1 LENRNSSSIPFVGLH
16 AHSVAGSPF
25 DALGYPQ
32 EHMEYAYNN
41 GMNALA
47 LTDHGNC
54 NGLAY
59 QVLHA
64 KKMKDAGRDFKPIF
78 GVEAYFHPSI
88 DGWKEDYEE
97 AKKVKKNRSALKD
110 GGTGGAVVEDE
121 QRNFKGLVN
130 RRNHLILLAQNQ
142 TGLNNI
148 FKMVSDSFSGDNYY
162 RFPRVDYELL
172 AKHSEGVIAASACL
186 GGVYAGCMWRNGVYD
201 DDGNR
206 TGFDEEAVLADM
218 RETTREMQK
227 IFGDR
232 WYGELQWNNIPE
244 QHILNNY
251 IIQMSKEF
259 DMKLIS
265 TADSHYPNPDA
276 WKDRILYK
284 KLGWLGRK
292 DEVPSELPAG
302 LDEVGYELYPKNGE
316 QMWASYKQYSE
327 EAGIQYD
334 DDIVMDSITRTA
346 AIASESIEDFMPD
359 TKVRLP
365 DFVVPEGMTATQAL
379 VALSIEGLKA
389 KGFGDNQEYI
399 ARLKT
404 ELEVI
409 DSRGFSKYFLT
420 MRAVADK
427 AVEKQLVGPG
437 RGSAAGSLVSYVLDI
452 TQVDPIKYGLL
463 FSRFMRSDATDYP
476 DIDYDVAEPMEL
488 KEELAK
494 EWGENTVVPISNWNT
509 LQLRSLIKDIS
520 KFYQIPFVEVNAVT
534 GRMLHEA
541 TPKAKRKHGITAG
554 VYAPTFEEVME
565 FSESLQSF
573 LRKYPH
579 VKTHVEALYGQVRS
593 CSRHAGGV
601 VIAEDLDKYMP
612 LITSGGVKQA
622 PWSEGQN
629 VRHLEPMG
637 FIKFD
642 ILGLASLRMMDN
654 CIRNILRRHFDNA
667 QPTFDDVRGFYSKNL
682 HPDVVDFDNQE
693 VYENVFHK
701 GRWAGIFQFTE
712 AGAQNFCVNAK
723 PRSIIDISA
732 ITSIFRP
739 GPLSA
744 KVDRNYVEAKE
755 NPDAVK
761 YLNDTAKELTE
772 ETYGF
777 LIFQEQIA
785 LLAHKLGGL
794 TLDEG
799 NILRKVLTKKGT
811 GKGGIKDQLREK
823 FITGCSEKNITVR
836 DSEKLWDKFEFFSG
850 YGFNKSHAVSY
861 SMLSF
866 QCAWLFH
873 YYPVEWIAA
882 FLDKEPESRK
892 ERAINAAKKL
902 GFEIEKIDINLSDR
916 DWTID
921 GNKLI
926 QPFSSIKGLGD
937 AAIDQILNN
946 RPFNTI
952 EDFLFNENV
961 VYSKL
966 NKKALDVL
974 VRCQALNC
982 LVDDRFD
989 GLKHFW
995 SSTAV
1000 DRPKTKKKFNENI
1013 ELYRP
1018 EGDFTVE
1025 EVIQYQVD
1033 LTGTFPF
1040 DLVLDEAV
1048 LDKLETHQIPP
1059 LGDFDP
1065 DLGVAWFIPRE
1076 IIEKKTKNGKDYWI
1090 VKVID
1095 STSSVASIKCWGVK
1109 KGVDNLFI
1117 NRPYM
1122 AKLEYSEQWGFST
1135 RSLRRNF
1142 RVLS

>member
-1 LENRNSSSIPFVGLH
+1 MWENAVN
-16 AHSVAGSPF
+16 
-25 DALGYPQ
+25 
-32 EHMEYAYNN
+32 
-41 GMNALA
+41 
-47 LTDHGNC
+47 DH
-54 NGLAY
+54 
-59 QVLHA
+59 
-64 KKMKDAGRDFKPIF
+64 
-78 GVEAYFHPSI
+78 E
-88 DGWKEDYEE
+88 
-97 AKKVKKNRSALKD
+97 
-110 GGTGGAVVEDE
+110 
-121 QRNFKGLVN
+121 
-130 RRNHLILLAQNQ
+130 
-142 TGLNNI
+142 
-148 FKMVSDSFSGDNYY
+148 
-162 RFPRVDYELL
+162 
-172 AKHSEGVIAASACL
+172 
-186 GGVYAGCMWRNGVYD
+186 
-201 DDGNR
+201 GNR
-206 TGFDEEAVLADM
+206 TGFDLEGAKEDM
-218 RETTREMQK
+218 REVTRRMQT
-227 IFGDR
+227 IFGDG
-232 WYGELQWNNIPE
+232 WYAELQWNNIPE
-244 QHILNNY
+244 QHTLNKLV
-251 IIQMSKEF
+251 IEVAQEF
-259 DMKLIS
+259 GVKLIS

-292 DEVPSELPAG
+292 DEVETQLPAG
-302 LDEVGYELYPKNGE
+302 LEEVGYELYPKNGD
-316 QMWASYKQYSE
+316 QMWESYKKYSADAE
-327 EAGIQYD
+327 VDYD
-334 DDIVMDSITRTA
+334 DDLVRQSLVQTDI
-346 AIASESIEDFMPD
+346 IAREVIEDFLPD
-359 TKVRLP
+359 STVRLP

-389 KGFGDNQEYI
+389 KGLDKNQEYVS
-399 ARLKT
+399 RLRE
-404 ELEVI
+404 ELGVI

-420 MRAVADK
+420 MRAIADK

-488 KEELAK
+488 KEQLAA

-520 KFYQIPFVEVNAVT
+520 KFYKIPFVEVNSVT
-534 GRMLHEA
+534 SKMLHEA

-554 VYAPTFEEVME
+554 VYSPTFEEVME
-565 FSESLQSF
+565 FSESLQAF

-601 VIAEDLDKYMP
+601 VIADNLDKHMP

-654 CIRNILRRHFDNA
+654 CIRNVLKRHFDNA
-667 QPTFDDVRGFYSKNL
+667 NPSFEDVRKFYNENL
-682 HPDVVDFDNQE
+682 HPDKIDFDNQD

-755 NPDAVK
+755 NPEAVR
-761 YLNDTAKELTE
+761 YLNDTAKEVTE

-799 NILRKVLTKKGT
+799 NLLRKVLTKKGT
-811 GKGGIKDQLREK
+811 GKGGIVDQLREK
-823 FITGCSEKNITVR
+823 FVAGCSSKGITIR
-836 DSEKLWDKFEFFSG
+836 DAEKLWDKFEFFSG

-882 FLDKEPESRK
+882 FLDKEPEARK
-892 ERAINAAKKL
+892 ERAINAAKKM
-902 GFEIEKIDINLSDR
+902 GFEIQKVDINLSDR
-916 DWTID
+916 DWTIS

-946 RPFNTI
+946 RPFNNI
-952 EDFLFNENV
+952 EHFLFNEEV

-974 VRCQALNC
+974 VRSQALNS
-982 LVDDRFD
+982 LMDDRFS

-995 SSTAV
+995 SATAV
-1000 DRPKTKKKFNENI
+1000 DRPKTKKKFHENI
-1013 ELYRP
+1013 ALYEP

-1040 DLVLDEAV
+1040 ELVLDDNV
-1048 LDKLETHQIPP
+1048 VSKLEEMGVPP
-1059 LGDFDP
+1059 LGEFDP
-1065 DLGVAWFIPRE
+1065 DLGAAWFIPRE
-1076 IIEKKTKNGKDYWI
+1076 VVEKKTKNGKDYWI

-1095 STSSVASIKCWGVK
+1095 STSSVASIKCWGVQ
-1109 KGVDNLFI
+1109 KGLDNLFI

-1122 AKLEYSEQWGFST
+1122 AKLDYSEQWGFST
-1135 RSLRRNF
+1135 RSIKRNF

>member
-1 LENRNSSSIPFVGLH
+1 
-16 AHSVAGSPF
+16 
-25 DALGYPQ
+25 
-32 EHMEYAYNN
+32 
-41 GMNALA
+41 
-47 LTDHGNC
+47 
-54 NGLAY
+54 
-59 QVLHA
+59 
-64 KKMKDAGRDFKPIF
+64 
-78 GVEAYFHPSI
+78 
-88 DGWKEDYEE
+88 
-97 AKKVKKNRSALKD
+97 
-110 GGTGGAVVEDE
+110 
-121 QRNFKGLVN
+121 
-130 RRNHLILLAQNQ
+130 
-142 TGLNNI
+142 
-148 FKMVSDSFSGDNYY
+148 
-162 RFPRVDYELL
+162 
-172 AKHSEGVIAASACL
+172 
-186 GGVYAGCMWRNGVYD
+186 
-201 DDGNR
+201 
-206 TGFDEEAVLADM
+206 
-218 RETTREMQK
+218 
-227 IFGDR
+227 
-232 WYGELQWNNIPE
+232 
-244 QHILNNY
+244 
-251 IIQMSKEF
+251 
-259 DMKLIS
+259 
-265 TADSHYPNPDA
+265 
-276 WKDRILYK
+276 
-284 KLGWLGRK
+284 
-292 DEVPSELPAG
+292 
-302 LDEVGYELYPKNGE
+302 
-316 QMWASYKQYSE
+316 
-327 EAGIQYD
+327 
-334 DDIVMDSITRTA
+334 
-346 AIASESIEDFMPD
+346 
-359 TKVRLP
+359 VRLP
-365 DFVVPEGMTATQAL
+365 DFVVPEGKTATQAL
-379 VALSIEGLKA
+379 VAMSLDGLRSKNLA
-389 KGFGDNQEYI
+389 GSQEYI
-399 ARLKT
+399 DRLKR

-420 MRAVADK
+420 MKAVADK
-427 AVEKQLVGPG
+427 AVETQLVGPG

-463 FSRFMRSDATDYP
+463 FSRFMRSDAKDYP

-488 KEELAK
+488 KERLAD

-654 CIRNILRRHFDNA
+654 CIKNVLRRHYNNA
-667 QPTFDDVRGFYSKNL
+667 EPSFADVRKFYDDKL
-682 HPDVVDFDNQE
+682 HPDVIDFDDQE

-712 AGAQNFCVNAK
+712 PGAQTFCVNAK

-744 KVDRNYVEAKE
+744 KVDRNYVEAKS
-755 NPDAVK
+755 NPSAIK
-761 YLNDTAKELTE
+761 YLNETVKEVTE
-772 ETYGF
+772 ETFGF

-799 NILRKVLTKKGT
+799 NMLRKVLTKKGT
-811 GKGGIKDQLREK
+811 GKGGIKNKLRVK
-823 FITGCSEKNITVR
+823 FIDGCSEKGITVR
-836 DSEKLWDKFEFFSG
+836 DSEKLWETFEFFSG

-861 SMLSF
+861 SILSY

-873 YYPVEWIAA
+873 YYPAEWIAA

-892 ERAINAAKKL
+892 ERAINAAKKM
-902 GFEIEKIDINLSDR
+902 GFEIAPIDINLSDR
-916 DWTID
+916 DWQIADD
-921 GNKLI
+921 GRLV
-926 QPFSSIKGLGD
+926 QPFSSVKGLGD

-946 RPFNTI
+946 RPFENI
-952 EDFLFNENV
+952 EHFLFNEDV

-974 VRCQALNC
+974 VRSQALNS
-982 LVDDRFD
+982 LMDERFS
-989 GLKHFW
+989 GRKHFW
-995 SSTAV
+995 SAVAV
-1000 DRPKTKKKFNENI
+1000 DRAKTKKKFGENI
-1013 ELYRP
+1013 ELYAP
-1018 EGDFTVE
+1018 EGDFTDE
-1025 EVIQYQVD
+1025 EMIEYQVD
-1033 LTGTFPF
+1033 LTGIFPF
-1040 DLVLDEAV
+1040 ELVITGDV
-1048 LDKLETHQIPP
+1048 LDKLDAHGIPP

-1065 DLGVAWFIPRE
+1065 DLLVSWFIPRE
-1076 IIEKKTKNGKDYWI
+1076 VIEKKTKNGKDYWI

-1095 STSSVASIKCWGVK
+1095 STSTINSIKCWGVR
-1109 KGVDNLFI
+1109 KGVDKIHL

-1122 AKLEYSEQWGFST
+1122 AKLDYSEQWGFSS
-1135 RSLRRNF
+1135 RSVRHNF
-1142 RVLS
+1142 RLLA

>member
-1 LENRNSSSIPFVGLH
+1 MSRNESSIPFVGLH

-32 EHMEYAYNN
+32 EHMEYAYAN
-41 GMNALA
+41 GMDALA

-59 QVLHA
+59 QVLHT
-64 KKMKDAGRDFKPIF
+64 KKMRAEGKEFKPIY

-88 DGWKEDYEE
+88 EGWKGDYEE
-97 AKKVKKNRSALKD
+97 AKKVKKNASALKD
-110 GGTGGAVVEDE
+110 GSTGGAVVEDE
-121 QRNFKGLVN
+121 QRHFKGLVN

-148 FKMVSDSFSGDNYY
+148 FKMVSESFSGDNYY

-186 GGVYAGCMWRNGVYD
+186 GGAYAGCMWRNAVYD

-206 TGFDEEAVLADM
+206 TGFDEDGVLEEM
-218 RETTREMQK
+218 RETTRQMQK

-244 QHILNNY
+244 QHVLNQY
-251 IIQMSKEF
+251 VIQMHKEF
-259 DMKLIS
+259 GIKLIS

-302 LDEVGYELYPKNGE
+302 LDEVGYELYPKNGD
-316 QMWASYKQYSE
+316 QMWESYLNYAAE
-327 EAGIQYD
+327 CDVVYD
-334 DDIVMDSITRTA
+334 DKLVLDSITETHH
-346 AIASESIEDFMPD
+346 IATKLIDDFLPD
-359 TKVRLP
+359 NTVRLP
-365 DFVVPEGMTATQAL
+365 DFVVPEGKTATQAL
-379 VALSIEGLKA
+379 VAMSLDGLRSKNLA
-389 KGFGDNQEYI
+389 GSQEYI
-399 ARLKT
+399 DRLKR

-420 MRAVADK
+420 MKAVADK
-427 AVEKQLVGPG
+427 AVETQLVGPG

-463 FSRFMRSDATDYP
+463 FSRFMRSDAKDYP

-488 KEELAK
+488 KERLAD

-654 CIRNILRRHFDNA
+654 CIKNVLRRHYNNA
-667 QPTFDDVRGFYSKNL
+667 EPSFADVRKFYDDKL
-682 HPDVVDFDNQE
+682 HPDVIDFDDQE

-712 AGAQNFCVNAK
+712 PGAQTFCVNAK

-744 KVDRNYVEAKE
+744 KVDRNYVEAKS
-755 NPDAVK
+755 NPSAIK
-761 YLNDTAKELTE
+761 YLNETVKEVTE
-772 ETYGF
+772 ETFGF

-799 NILRKVLTKKGT
+799 NMLRKVLTKKGT
-811 GKGGIKDQLREK
+811 GKGGIKNKLRVK
-823 FITGCSEKNITVR
+823 FIDGCSEKGITVR
-836 DSEKLWDKFEFFSG
+836 DSEKLWETFEFFSG

-861 SMLSF
+861 SILSY

-873 YYPVEWIAA
+873 YYPAEWIAA

-892 ERAINAAKKL
+892 ERAINAAKKM
-902 GFEIEKIDINLSDR
+902 GFEIAPIDINLSDR
-916 DWTID
+916 DWQIADD
-921 GNKLI
+921 GRLV
-926 QPFSSIKGLGD
+926 QPFSSVKGLGD

-946 RPFNTI
+946 RPFENI
-952 EDFLFNENV
+952 EHFLFNEDV

-974 VRCQALNC
+974 VRSQALNS
-982 LVDDRFD
+982 LMDERFS
-989 GLKHFW
+989 GRKHFW
-995 SSTAV
+995 SAVAV
-1000 DRPKTKKKFNENI
+1000 DRAKTKKKFGENI
-1013 ELYRP
+1013 ELYAP
-1018 EGDFTVE
+1018 EGDFTDE
-1025 EVIQYQVD
+1025 EMIEYQVD
-1033 LTGTFPF
+1033 LTGIFPF
-1040 DLVLDEAV
+1040 ELVITGDV
-1048 LDKLETHQIPP
+1048 LDKLDAHGIPP

-1065 DLGVAWFIPRE
+1065 DLLVSWFIPRE
-1076 IIEKKTKNGKDYWI
+1076 VIEKKTKNGKDYWI

-1095 STSSVASIKCWGVK
+1095 STSTINSIKCWGVR
-1109 KGVDNLFI
+1109 KGVDKIHL

-1122 AKLEYSEQWGFST
+1122 AKLDYSEQWGFSS
-1135 RSLRRNF
+1135 RSVRHNF
-1142 RVLS
+1142 RLLA